1 MELWRPACSHP
12 TGEISAGFC
21 HMWNPTCVDA
31 AISAEPSVKRRL
43 TLIRLSPRCP
53 NSSHAGPGPREV
65 ERVQSTG
72 TCPHRTRVNRVGERM
87 ERFKEN
93 NKKMRTEGSPEP
105 GQTGRRPPSVS
116 MQTRCDGSVLSDWF
130 VLFGASGTPALGE
143 RRSGVTRGWEMQSS
157 CCSTSSCTQS
167 WITAAWEFRQQ
178 EGVFGKLK
186 RCSVRWRAGGPCR

>member
-1 MELWRPACSHP
+1 MRQARSHP

-21 HMWNPTCVDA
+21 HMWNPACVDA
-31 AISAEPSVKRRL
+31 AISAEPSVKLRL

-53 NSSHAGPGPREV
+53 NS
-65 ERVQSTG
+65 RVGATWSG
-72 TCPHRTRVNRVGERM
+72 TCADRRDVSTPDQGKQGGERM
-87 ERFKEN
+87 ERVKEN
-93 NKKMRTEGSPEP
+93 NKKTRTEGSPEP
-105 GQTGRRPPSVS
+105 RQTGRRLPSVS
-116 MQTRCDGSVLSDWF
+116 MQTQCDGSVLSDWF

-143 RRSGVTRGWEMQSS
+143 RCSGVTRGWEMQSS